1 MALGGNFR
9 GSVPT
14 SVNLNNSQDY
24 YVVPILTMSFGGPFS
39 EATKFSRFLAY
50 TPHCLPGCAWFSF
63 GVETTRIIH
72 GVATFQSSGSVVLD
86 SSKTFSEDHI
96 YIGNGHFSHRWQCT
110 EWQNPFIA
118 GRNCSVVIKYSQWI
132 GDCALHHKVLVWD
145 CPSHQ
150 LCQVMPSLQLP
161 GNLLR

>member
-1 MALGGNFR
+1 
-9 GSVPT
+9 
-14 SVNLNNSQDY
+14 
-24 YVVPILTMSFGGPFS
+24 MSFGAGPFATFEES
-39 EATKFSRFLAY
+39 EYIPSLVFAIAVTAWAIQRGHKVQPISSLY
-50 TPHCLPGCAWFSF
+50 PPLLTGCGWFSF
-63 GVETTRIIH
+63 GVETTRIIP

-86 SSKTFSEDHI
+86 SSKIFAEDRIH
-96 YIGNGHFSHRWQCT
+96 IGNGHFSHRWQCT

-118 GRNCSVVIKYSQWI
+118 GHNCSEVIKYSQWI
-132 GDCALHHKVLVWD
+132 GDCGLHHKVLVWD